1 MHALNIEI
9 VELII
14 DKLKE
19 WHVSTN
25 VPRVV
30 FMQGSG
36 QKAFWAGGDIRSVYD
51 AAVNGINPDTPQ
63 ELIIKEY
70 IAEYNMSIAK
80 PILIP
85 VWNGIVMGAGVGML
99 KISAKFTNFENQQ
112 I

>member
-1 MHALNIEI
+1 
-9 VELII
+9 
-14 DKLKE
+14 
-19 WHVSTN
+19 
-25 VPRVV
+25 
-30 FMQGSG
+30 MQGSG

-99 KISAKFTNFENQQ
+99 KIFVKFIKLKTSKSNFKCF